1 MEHNIQISLICPG
14 PVNSEIFSKIIQG
27 NIAHNDPA
35 TILNKSQHG
44 SNTVATS
51 KHIEADGKNN
61 MATDRCSYLTLKGLY
76 YGFDEMWVTG
86 QPFLAV
92 CYLYDHAPWLG
103 RQLMKYLLGPMRM
116 NALKEGRSL
125 FDIFDMMYHHFF

>member
-1 MEHNIQISLICPG
+1 VEVEHNIQVSLICPG

-27 NIAHNDPA
+27 NIAHNYSD
-35 TILNKSQHG
+35 G
-44 SNTVATS
+44 SSAATS
-51 KHIEADGKNN
+51 KHNEVDGKNN
-61 MATDRCSYLTLKGLY
+61 MATNRCTYLTLKGLY

-116 NALKEGRSL
+116 KALKEGRSL
-125 FDIFDMMYHHFF
+125 FNIFDMMYHHFF